1 MNNVN
6 ENTKEKSAAIAT
18 ALSFLWTGVGHVYA
32 GKEERGVVLIV
43 VYLVLAILSAST
55 MGMFLI
61 LLLPF
66 WIWGMID
73 ASKAAN
79 EHNSQLKKAKEDREA
94 EQEKAQAK
102 KEQIRKET
110 TDTSEFVEQIEK
122 LSKLY
127 AANFLSEDEYLA
139 KKKALILSLLDKKP
153 QGDPIDFFAAL
164 VPSIEKKYL
173 TEEEVSQIK
182 KFVE

>member
-1 MNNVN
+1 
-6 ENTKEKSAAIAT
+6 
-18 ALSFLWTGVGHVYA
+18 
-32 GKEERGVVLIV
+32 
-43 VYLVLAILSAST
+43 
-55 MGMFLI
+55 
-61 LLLPF
+61 
-66 WIWGMID
+66 MID
-73 ASKAAN
+73 ARKAAN

-94 EQEKAQAK
+94 EQEKAQAE

-139 KKKALILSLLDKKP
+139 KKKALILSLLNKKP

-164 VPSIEKKYL
+164 VPSIGKKYL